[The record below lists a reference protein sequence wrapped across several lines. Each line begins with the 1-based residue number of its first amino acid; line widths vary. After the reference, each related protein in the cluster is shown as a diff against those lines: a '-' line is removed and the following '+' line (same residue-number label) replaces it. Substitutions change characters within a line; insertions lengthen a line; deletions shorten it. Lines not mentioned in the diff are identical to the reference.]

1 MASLKHILSSLGNG
15 PVQRNLF
22 GPVDHEQLQQEFQN
36 ILHKDLEDAS
46 RRWSFDFLLE
56 KPLSEGD
63 FQWEGVPGTSMPLI
77 YSQNRVDKNQ
87 VEVQRIERS
96 SKVVRESPS
105 SSGKENIP
113 CSPKRYRPKI
123 TLDKEKTPEKNENN
137 TLKRKQT
144 NITDFY
150 SAKRR
155 VVGTQ
160 RKSGQRF

>member
-1 MASLKHILSSLGNG
+1 MASLKSILSSLGNG

-22 GPVDHEQLQQEFQN
+22 GPVDHEQLQQEYQN
-36 ILHKDLEDAS
+36 TLHKDLDDAS

-56 KPLSEGD
+56 KPLNGGD
-63 FQWEGVPGTSMPLI
+63 FQWEGVPGTNVPLI
-77 YSQNRVDKNQ
+77 YRPNRKDKNQ
-87 VEVQRIERS
+87 VEVQRMERS

-113 CSPKRYRPKI
+113 RSPKRYRPYI
-123 TLDKEKTPEKNENN
+123 TQAMEKTPEKNENN

-150 SAKRR
+150 SAKKR
-155 VVGTQ
+155 VVETQ